1 MRADDDPA
9 AAPASGPDEETRH
22 VPAQAQREPP
32 AGTSTTEPNA
42 EPEREPELGRRK
54 ISWTAIGQVGTVV
67 GAVAA
72 ILSVF
77 FTGWATYISAEVAK
91 DQLEQSR
98 EESEKEERQ
107 QASRVTFWMEAYPN
121 FDSPQTVHLVNR
133 TPDSVTR
140 VMVHVEATAASGG
153 GWHRLTGFAFSV
165 PPCSD
170 LMFKM
175 SDQIANSNARESGVR
190 FVPGFTNIEGLFFA
204 DASGVTWIREPDS
217 LSRVRALTE
226 AAAKRKGSFII
237 QKMKVRRVEPCDEY
251 SSK

>member
-1 MRADDDPA
+1 M
-9 AAPASGPDEETRH
+9 
-22 VPAQAQREPP
+22 
-32 AGTSTTEPNA
+32 
-42 EPEREPELGRRK
+42 
-54 ISWTAIGQVGTVV
+54 I

-98 EESEKEERQ
+98 EESEREERQ

-153 GWHRLTGFAFSV
+153 GWHRLTGFASSV

-175 SDQIANSNARESGVR
+175 SDQIANNNGRESGVR
-190 FVPGFTNIEGLFFA
+190 FVPEFTNIEGLFFA
-204 DASGVTWIREPDS
+204 DASGVTWIRKPDS

-226 AAAKRKGSFII
+226 EAVKRKGSFIL
-237 QKMKVRRVEPCDEY
+237 QKMKVKRVEPCDEY